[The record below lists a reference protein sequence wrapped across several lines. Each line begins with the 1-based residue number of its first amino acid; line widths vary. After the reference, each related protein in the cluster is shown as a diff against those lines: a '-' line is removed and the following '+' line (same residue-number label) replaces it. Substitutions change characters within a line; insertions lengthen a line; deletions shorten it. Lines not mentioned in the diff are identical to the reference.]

1 MKKSKIEKTD
11 VKVKTKAEELNYMD
25 MRQVTFL
32 INDVDI
38 LSDISRMCLVEARS
52 SEFQLGYEALH
63 IRIEKYNKVA
73 NFVIPIAYYN
83 FKQEVTGASV
93 EYELADVTAAYEVI
107 KGTTNIEQLNG
118 LLNTVK
124 MLEGLDYTVSFG
136 IGDFGSIHRH
146 PSRSEFSYIDLKN
159 DPDSPG
165 IIYRK
170 SDFKGL
176 QVDSIIYIDKNEA
189 SRTEMFHAE
198 ARMVDIESSE
208 NGVTGTYQKH
218 PCHIVNFCDRGF
230 ISNEPISFDDLLNFK
245 DEIIENDEDMFYYLA
260 DMEAD
265 NSLLKSI
272 MMSYKESNFKPSYD
286 TVDPKNITQE
296 IYNPLAN
303 RCGTLGSYRDFGY
316 GRVKD
321 LYPTYYE
328 HNLGVEDEDEFEMT
342 PFKLF
347 TTIEVEDLASG
358 DVQEIEDLVED
369 ASADYH
375 DPALKYKNVLFDRF
389 NKYTKV
395 INGKRYTLVDY
406 KSELDMI

>member
-93 EYELADVTAAYEVI
+93 EYELTDVTAAYEAI

-124 MLEGLDYTVSFG
+124 MLEGLDYTVTFG
-136 IGDFGSIHRH
+136 VGDFGSIHRH

-218 PCHIVNFCDRGF
+218 PCHIVNFCGRGF

-260 DMEAD
+260 D
-265 NSLLKSI
+265 I
-272 MMSYKESNFKPSYD
+272 
-286 TVDPKNITQE
+286 
-296 IYNPLAN
+296 
-303 RCGTLGSYRDFGY
+303 GSR
-316 GRVKD
+316 
-321 LYPTYYE
+321 
-328 HNLGVEDEDEFEMT
+328 
-342 PFKLF
+342 
-347 TTIEVEDLASG
+347 
-358 DVQEIEDLVED
+358 
-369 ASADYH
+369 
-375 DPALKYKNVLFDRF
+375 
-389 NKYTKV
+389 
-395 INGKRYTLVDY
+395 
-406 KSELDMI
+406 